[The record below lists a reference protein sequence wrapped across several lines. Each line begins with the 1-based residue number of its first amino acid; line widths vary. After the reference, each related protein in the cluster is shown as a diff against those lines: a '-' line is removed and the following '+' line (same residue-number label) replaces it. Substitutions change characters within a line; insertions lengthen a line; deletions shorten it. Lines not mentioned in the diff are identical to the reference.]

1 MEPFASEQRVL
12 FRVDIRPVT
21 SGLRFQCLGTGLLVK
36 AGFYMSKTIG
46 RGYTYL

>member
-21 SGLRFQCLGTGLLVK
+21 SDLKFQCPGTGLLVK
-36 AGFYMSKTIG
+36 AWFYMSNTIC